1 MRFFFLNKVSKQYQ
15 YFGQK
20 NVSTEITIIKFT
32 KRILNRELF
41 ILNMCII
48 LYIKDL
54 IKYN

>member
-1 MRFFFLNKVSKQYQ
+1 MCFFLNKVSKQYQ

-20 NVSTEITIIKFT
+20 NVSTEITKIKFT

-48 LYIKDL
+48 LYIEDL